1 MEVRRTIDYTM
12 NGMTHEMMLDLEV
25 WLECSLFDTIRN
37 DPEVDNRHWVSKWL
51 DIIDDVEKTRKE
63 MFTDELN
70 RSRGYE

>member
-1 MEVRRTIDYTM
+1 MMETRRTIDYTM
-12 NGMTHEMMLDLEV
+12 KGMTHEMMRDLEV

-37 DPEVDNRHWVSKWL
+37 DLEVDNRHWVSKWI

-70 RSRGYE
+70 TRG